1 LTIRDDRFEVTRVS
15 SVNCHGHGGRASSK
29 WRTTRRWSQSCAKL
43 DRQSTRDMNSSF
55 TLEICCDSIDSALAA
70 ERGGAQRIELCS
82 SLLEGGLTPSAGFIR
97 TVRATTRLAV
107 FVMIRP
113 RGGDFCYSNGEFA
126 AMREDILVAKS
137 SGADGVV
144 LGLLTEDGD
153 INVTATAALI
163 ELAAPLPVT
172 FHRAIDLSADL
183 ERSLENVIKTG
194 AERIL
199 TSGGMPTAPEGAKQ
213 IRQIVEA
220 AGDRIKIMAG
230 SGINSQN
237 VAELIA
243 QTGVSEV
250 HASAKAKVSSAMRF
264 RRDVPMGSTGNE
276 EYTRFVANEEEVRR
290 LARVLRDY
298 EAAGT

>member
-1 LTIRDDRFEVTRVS
+1 
-15 SVNCHGHGGRASSK
+15 
-29 WRTTRRWSQSCAKL
+29 
-43 DRQSTRDMNSSF
+43 MNSSF
-55 TLEICCDSIDSALAA
+55 TLEICCDSIDSAIAA

-97 TVRATTRLAV
+97 TARTNTSISL

-113 RGGDFCYSNGEFA
+113 RGGDFCYSDSEFA
-126 AMREDILVAKS
+126 AMREDILVARS

-144 LGLLTEDGD
+144 LGLLIEDGHID
-153 INVTATAALI
+153 IARTAALV

-172 FHRAIDLSADL
+172 FHRAFDLSADL
-183 ERSLENVIKTG
+183 GRSLEDVIKTG
-194 AERIL
+194 AQRIL
-199 TSGGMPTAPEGAKQ
+199 TSGGMSAAPEGAKQ
-213 IRQIVEA
+213 IRQLVEV
-220 AGDRIKIMAG
+220 AGDRIRIMAG
-230 SGINSQN
+230 SGLNSQN

-243 QTGVSEV
+243 QTGVAEI
-250 HASAKAKVSSAMRF
+250 HASAKARVQSAMRF

-276 EYTRFVANEEEVRR
+276 EYTRFVADEEEVRK